1 MARSSRVMGL
11 TFARE
16 TQDPWGLF
24 PEVKEVQTGG
34 PSTGHL
40 PAGCPGADLWASPVA
55 LCEAPPSLRW
65 DTVFGI
71 QVVVGSSWGLWSQRR
86 QLRSRVGPLLASA
99 V

>member
-1 MARSSRVMGL
+1 MGL

-16 TQDPWGLF
+16 TQDPWGLR
-24 PEVKEVQTGG
+24 PEGKGVQTSG

-55 LCEAPPSLRW
+55 LREGPPPSLRW

-71 QVVVGSSWGLWSQRR
+71 QVAVGPSWGLWSQRR
-86 QLRSRVGPLLASA
+86 QLLSRVGPLLASA